1 MKEYKNDNKKKII
14 NRFIRKNINGDDINR
29 VIKVNCVS
37 LDFDYPGM
45 DFKLSV
51 INTSD
56 EIKDKLL
63 SEHKLLLNSD
73 KNFLGFFYSD
83 NNLGKDSSGRIRS
96 KNDMISL
103 DIKNNTLNISMHSV
117 FLITENFINAV
128 NKENFIYDAN
138 DVIKNIDINK
148 KYYILIVYNGMR
160 TIPYLRILDHNPY
173 ESDNVEEVLNEIYD
187 IYSKDCIYNSIYTT
201 NLEVRKE
208 IRNLSIIKNNSCIDG
223 INLDRIS
230 PIIDKLD
237 KESIIDIDGPIT
249 KYSAVNGL
257 SAVFEYTID
266 ENTGDRYYDYKYYI
280 KDILIDHSK
289 VHKTKSGDIID
300 QDTILDFYD
309 LYSPKDKS
317 PMIKSDIPDDV
328 YTKFYNLFEILREK
342 NYIEDFYTNEFNY
355 YEKHYNDTNV
365 YILYAEC
372 TDCENYLF
380 SKSDQTTKMFKNNVV
395 IKVFNN
401 SFGVIYA
408 SNYSDERSITIVI
421 DFDNYNTIFENIVEY
436 RNQGIIIKSEII
448 DYNLDTSKN
457 IIYHKYKSDI
467 CEFESRFD
475 NSLREIYYYNS
486 SNELYMDKN
495 RLVSKIFSN
504 EDDYV
509 YMRDKFGVPFK
520 YYLKKDEK

>member
-1 MKEYKNDNKKKII
+1 MKEYINDNKKKII
-14 NRFIRKNINGDDINR
+14 NRFIRKNIHGDNINR
-29 VIKVNCVS
+29 VIKVNCAS

-63 SEHKLLLNSD
+63 SEHNLRVNSD
-73 KNFLGFFYSD
+73 KNFLGFFCSD
-83 NNLGKDSSGRIRS
+83 NNLGSYINLGKDSSGRIRS

-103 DIKNNTLNISMHSV
+103 NTKNNTLNISIHSV
-117 FLITENFINAV
+117 FLITENFISAV
-128 NKENFIYDAN
+128 NKEYFIYDAN
-138 DVIKNIDINK
+138 DVIKNININK
-148 KYYILIVYNGMR
+148 KYYILVVYNGMR

-173 ESDNVEEVLNEIYD
+173 EYNNIEEVLNAIYD

-208 IRNLSIIKNNSCIDG
+208 IHNSSIIKNNSCIDG

-237 KESIIDIDGPIT
+237 KESIIDIDDPIT
-249 KYSAVNGL
+249 KYNAINGL
-257 SAVFEYTID
+257 SAVFECKTD
-266 ENTGDRYYDYKYYI
+266 ENTGDQYYDYKYYI

-289 VHKTKSGDIID
+289 VHKTKSGDTID

-317 PMIKSDIPDDV
+317 PMIKSDIPDNV
-328 YTKFYNLFEILREK
+328 YTKFYNLLEILKEK
-342 NYIEDFYTNEFNY
+342 NYIEDFYTNEFYY

-372 TDCENYLF
+372 TDFGEYF
-380 SKSDQTTKMFKNNVV
+380 DGKYAQTVRMIKDKVV
-395 IKVFNN
+395 LKVFNN
-401 SFGVIYA
+401 SFGAIYV
-408 SNYSDERSITIVI
+408 YDSDNDRYITTVI
-421 DFDNYNTIFENIVEY
+421 DFDNYNTIFEHTIEY
-436 RNQGIIIKSEII
+436 RDQKLS
-448 DYNLDTSKN
+448 
-457 IIYHKYKSDI
+457 KYKSDI
-467 CEFESRFD
+467 CEFESVFS
-475 NSLREIYYYNS
+475 NSLKEIYYYNS
-486 SNELYMDKN
+486 SNELYIDKN

-504 EDDYV
+504 EDEYV

-520 YYLKKDEK
+520 YYLKKR